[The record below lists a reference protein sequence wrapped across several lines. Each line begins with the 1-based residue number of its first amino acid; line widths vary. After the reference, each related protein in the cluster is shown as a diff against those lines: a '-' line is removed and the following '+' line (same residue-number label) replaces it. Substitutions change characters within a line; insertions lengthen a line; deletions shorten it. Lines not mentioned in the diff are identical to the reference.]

1 LLDNPSTAKW
11 LTERERSIILAR
23 IKENNTGMVNT
34 TFKKKQAL
42 QALISFNMWSNAFV
56 NGSAGIPNA
65 VFSSFG
71 ELVISGF
78 GYSVFNSLLLLM
90 PLGFTATFAVY
101 ITGYICQRFKNMRYI
116 LLMTCSAISLAG
128 SVMAWLAPRDRPS
141 VL

>member
-1 LLDNPSTAKW
+1 M
-11 LTERERSIILAR
+11 TERERGIVLAR

-42 QALISFNMWSNAFV
+42 QALMSFNMWSNAFV

-65 VFSSFG
+65 VFSSFS

-78 GYSVFNSLLLLM
+78 GYGTFNSLLLLM
-90 PLGFTATFAVY
+90 PLGFTAAFSVY
-101 ITGYICQRFKNMRYI
+101 VTGYICQRFKNTRYI
-116 LLMTCSAISLAG
+116 LLTICSAISMAG
-128 SVMAWLAPRDRPS
+128 SLMAWLASRDHPS